1 MDSYFTRYLVLTGV
15 RSCIFL
21 PEAYVQQYV
30 IYVLVCI
37 EFTAD
42 SVQLSLQM
50 DQQQQWMYNRQGMYI
65 SGIET
70 YTAVVVRAR
79 TRACLVYL
87 VRITNI
93 NSSGI
98 IPTSRY
104 SYLLRVLHPPCAV
117 PAFVFSYRSRS
128 THGQLKSKLC
138 LKLFKQL
145 HRYRT

>member
-50 DQQQQWMYNRQGMYI
+50 DQQQQ
-65 SGIET
+65 
-70 YTAVVVRAR
+70 
-79 TRACLVYL
+79 
-87 VRITNI
+87 
-93 NSSGI
+93 
-98 IPTSRY
+98 
-104 SYLLRVLHPPCAV
+104 
-117 PAFVFSYRSRS
+117 
-128 THGQLKSKLC
+128 
-138 LKLFKQL
+138 
-145 HRYRT
+145 